1 MSDRKHIETLA
12 IHSGS
17 GHWSGSRA
25 IASPMEPSTTY
36 EHDIQGY
43 QEGDFIYSRY
53 ENPNRLQLEN
63 LLYELEGGEACAAF
77 SSGVAALTAMFMSVP
92 KGSHIIIPE
101 DLYHGSRAILETY
114 GDRWGIE
121 YSSVDTTELESF
133 ASAIQSN
140 TKLVLLETPSNPLL
154 LVTDLVRT
162 IHHAHQN
169 GIAVCVDN
177 TFSTPYNTRP
187 IEYGADFVMHSTSK
201 FLGGHSDII
210 GGAIISA
217 KADENFEVIRSIQR
231 KQGSVPSPFDCW
243 LLIRSIRSFPH
254 RMRMHNQN
262 AWEVAQFL
270 NTHPKIDSVN
280 YPGLPNHANHQI
292 AASQMKGFGGMVSF
306 LFDGDAKATIDV
318 VGRSKV
324 IRRATSLGGIE
335 SLWEHRRSS
344 ESDTSTTPENLIR
357 FSVGLE
363 HIRDLIEDLKYS
375 LG

>member
-1 MSDRKHIETLA
+1 
-12 IHSGS
+12 
-17 GHWSGSRA
+17 
-25 IASPMEPSTTY
+25 
-36 EHDIQGY
+36 
-43 QEGDFIYSRY
+43 
-53 ENPNRLQLEN
+53 
-63 LLYELEGGEACAAF
+63 
-77 SSGVAALTAMFMSVP
+77 
-92 KGSHIIIPE
+92 
-101 DLYHGSRAILETY
+101 
-114 GDRWGIE
+114 
-121 YSSVDTTELESF
+121 
-133 ASAIQSN
+133 
-140 TKLVLLETPSNPLL
+140 
-154 LVTDLVRT
+154 
-162 IHHAHQN
+162 
-169 GIAVCVDN
+169 
-177 TFSTPYNTRP
+177 
-187 IEYGADFVMHSTSK
+187 MHSTSK